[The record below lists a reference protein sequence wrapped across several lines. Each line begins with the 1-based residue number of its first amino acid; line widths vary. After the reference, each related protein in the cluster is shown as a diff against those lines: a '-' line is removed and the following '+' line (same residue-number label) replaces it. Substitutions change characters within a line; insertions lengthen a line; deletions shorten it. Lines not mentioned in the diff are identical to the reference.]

1 MEMVP
6 GQSGGEHRESGDP
19 RSGAEATTCGGFGTT
34 AGDAALGGKEP
45 AAELQATGGGRWRRR
60 VATLVAFVVLVVV
73 GREVRP
79 AVSRASA
86 PDAGTIE
93 LGSLVS
99 RASRLE
105 MALRQGEMRFRVIDA
120 EGKVLAADLS
130 EAQLAARFPRLDL
143 RNLHAQQLMLAEPG
157 DER

>member
-1 MEMVP
+1 MIGGDYAAGATGSAVGE
-6 GQSGGEHRESGDP
+6 GQG
-19 RSGAEATTCGGFGTT
+19 
-34 AGDAALGGKEP
+34 ALGI
-45 AAELQATGGGRWRRR
+45 QATGTGRWRRR

-79 AVSRASA
+79 AVSRAA
-86 PDAGTIE
+86 TPTPDASAIE

-99 RASRLE
+99 RATRLE
-105 MALRQGEMRFRVIDA
+105 MALRQGEMRFRVVDA
-120 EGKVLAADLS
+120 QGKVLAADLS

-143 RNLHAQQLMLAEPG
+143 RMLHAQQLMLAEPG